1 MMASSKPPLVSVVI
15 STFNRRPLLEE
26 AVASVVAQSYED
38 WEILVVDDASSD
50 DTWEWLSALVDKRI
64 RLFRQP
70 VNKERSAA
78 RNRGLAEAR
87 GELILFLDDDDRLLP
102 LALRELVDLL
112 AEYPEAVAAVGG
124 RIKFRDA
131 VYRVKIPHTPWKT
144 CREIWPELTAAWGSV
159 SGQNLYR
166 TSAVRAVG
174 GYPEHVCIVED
185 RKMWLDVA
193 LIGPVALTPT
203 YVMEYRDHGVSRVP
217 ANIKELRL
225 SAFMPFLDSL
235 QGEMAI
241 RGRRAREF
249 GAALESAGESV
260 WRHLSAFW
268 VDPKLALSPLTGP
281 LWLIS
286 LAKALLAPVWRPR
299 RLG

>member
-15 STFNRRPLLEE
+15 STYNRRCLLEE
-26 AVASVVAQSYED
+26 ALASVVAQSYEN
-38 WEILVVDDASSD
+38 WEVLIVDDASSD
-50 DTWEWLSALVDKRI
+50 DTWEWVSQITDPRVR
-64 RLFRQP
+64 RFRQE
-70 VNKERSAA
+70 VNRERSAA

-102 LALRELVDLL
+102 GALRELVDLL
-112 AEYPEAVAAVGG
+112 AIYPQAVAAVGG

-166 TSAVRAVG
+166 SSVVRAAG
-174 GYPEHVCIVED
+174 GYPEDLSVVED
-185 RKMWLDVA
+185 RKMWLQVA
-193 LIGPVALTPT
+193 ILGPVALTPT

-217 ANIKELRL
+217 ANIKDLRL
-225 SAFMPFLDSL
+225 SVFMPFLDSL

-249 GAALESAGESV
+249 GADLEDAGESV
-260 WRHLSAFW
+260 WRHLRVFC
-268 VDPKLALSPLTGP
+268 VDPRLALSPLTGP
-281 LWLIS
+281 LWLRG